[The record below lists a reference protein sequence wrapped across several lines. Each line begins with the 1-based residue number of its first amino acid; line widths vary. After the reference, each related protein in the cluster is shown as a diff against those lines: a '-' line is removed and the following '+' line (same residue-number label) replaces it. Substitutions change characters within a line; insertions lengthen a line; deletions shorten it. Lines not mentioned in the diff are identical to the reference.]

1 MTEVE
6 DTAVAEVK
14 SSGPKAPYMSFKSY
28 TNLLDKLGEEGLP
41 AVFDKSYFGNQSG
54 SLVAQVRST
63 LRYFDLIDE
72 GYHPTADLEELVK
85 ADEEDRKILMKLQAE
100 AKYPE
105 ALALGL
111 NATGGQL
118 NKVFQD
124 RGLTGATVDKAVA
137 FYLGLV
143 EYLGIEVS
151 PMFRK
156 RRASNGGTR
165 RRKVVKPDEP
175 TPPPAPVVSSEEKQ
189 KADYVAMLMELAK
202 TNEVNADNQ
211 QVLLDRIEKA
221 LGIGSPTGGGG

>member
-6 DTAVAEVK
+6 ESAVAEAK
-14 SSGPKAPYMSFKSY
+14 SSGSAPPYMSFKTY
-28 TNLLDKLGEEGLP
+28 TNLLDKLREEGMP

-63 LRYFDLIDE
+63 LRYFDLITE
-72 GYHPTADLEELVK
+72 GYEPTPDLDDLVQ
-85 ADEEDRKILMKLQAE
+85 ADEEDRKILMKMQAE
-100 AKYPE
+100 MKYPE
-105 ALALGL
+105 ALALGM
-111 NATGGQL
+111 NATAGQL

-137 FYLGLV
+137 FFLGMV

-175 TPPPAPVVSSEEKQ
+175 TTPPAPIVSSEDQQ
-189 KADYVAMLMELAK
+189 KADYVAMLMNLAT
-202 TNEVNADNQ
+202 TNDVNADNQ